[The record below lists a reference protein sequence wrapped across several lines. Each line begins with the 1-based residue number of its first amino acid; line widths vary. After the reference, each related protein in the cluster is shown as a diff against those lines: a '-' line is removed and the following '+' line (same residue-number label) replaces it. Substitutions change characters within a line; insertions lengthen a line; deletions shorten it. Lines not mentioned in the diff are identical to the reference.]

1 MLSPDGCTGAVNL
14 GHNSE
19 FGREGDQVHQFLL
32 QTHLQAAA
40 ASRSAT
46 PPAGSFDGK
55 ALLDWQPKV
64 ALDEG
69 LQKTIAYFKEGVN
82 LAK

>member
-1 MLSPDGCTGAVNL
+1 M
-14 GHNSE
+14 
-19 FGREGDQVHQFLL
+19 L

-40 ASRSAT
+40 ARRSAT
-46 PPAGSFDGK
+46 PPAGFFDGK

-82 LAK
+82 LAE